1 MRRRTQVAI
10 VGAGPAGL
18 LLAHLLESL
27 GIDSVVLEKRSRAHV
42 ESRLRA
48 GVLEQGTVDLLRA
61 VGVSDGVD
69 RRGLVQQGIELR
81 FDGESRRVPLAELT
95 GRPMTV
101 YGQRELV
108 CELIA
113 SWLGRNRELVFEAED
128 VTLCGLLDGRPSLHY
143 RHGGEEVQLDC
154 DVVAGCDGFHGV
166 SARTV
171 PGDVRR
177 VFERDFGLAW
187 LGILAQV
194 APSYPE
200 AVYAST
206 ERGFAL
212 GSSRSPQV
220 SRLYVECAPTDTVDD
235 WPDARVW
242 DELALRLATEGFE
255 LAEGPVLEK
264 DISRVRA
271 HVSEPMRYGRLLLA
285 GDAAHVFPPTGAKGL
300 NAAASDVAVL
310 AECLE
315 RWYAGD
321 SGALEGYSQRCLR
334 RAWRVQEFAADLTAA
349 LHVGTP
355 GSAWST
361 SGFDRRLQR
370 AAFERVTTGAGARAF
385 AEEYVGLPW

>member
-10 VGAGPAGL
+10 IGAGPAGL
-18 LLAHLLESL
+18 LLGHLLQQL
-27 GIDSVVLEKRSRAHV
+27 GVDSVVLEKRSRAHV

-48 GVLEQGTVDLLRA
+48 GVLEQATVDLLRSL
-61 VGVSDGVD
+61 GVSRGVD
-69 RRGLVQQGIELR
+69 RCGLVQRGIEIR

-113 SWLGRNRELVFEAED
+113 SSLDRGRELVFEAED
-128 VTLCGLLDGRPSLHY
+128 VTLHGLLDPRPRVRY
-143 RHGGEEVQLDC
+143 RTGSTEVELEC
-154 DVVAGCDGFHGV
+154 DVVAGCDGFRGV
-166 SARTV
+166 SRRSVPSRIAR
-171 PGDVRR
+171 VR
-177 VFERDFGLAW
+177 ERDFGLAW

-220 SRLYVECAPTDTVDD
+220 SRLYVECAPTDTVAD

-242 DELALRLATEGFE
+242 DELALRLATEGFS
-255 LAEGPVLEK
+255 LQEGPTLEK
-264 DISRVRA
+264 DITRVRA
-271 HVSEPMRYGRLLLA
+271 FVTEPMRYGRLLLA

-300 NAAASDVAVL
+300 NTAAGDVAVL
-310 AECLE
+310 AEALE

-321 SGALEGYSQRCLR
+321 SDALDGYSERCLR
-334 RAWRVQEFAADLTAA
+334 RAWRVQEFAAAMTRM
-349 LHVGTP
+349 LHTGVPELRCG
-355 GSAWST
+355 GE
-361 SGFDRRLQR
+361 FERRLQR
-370 AAFERVTTGAGARAF
+370 ASFERVTTGAGAQAF
-385 AEEYVGLPW
+385 AEDYVGVPW